1 MTDTH
6 QHATEH
12 VPAPLAPEANGPG
25 AGAGTDVGVGT
36 VTGTSA
42 GILAPPACC
51 LRCGYDD
58 VPPDAVACPRCRSYC
73 WDVSPRP
80 YSILSPTEAQNPG
93 PRCGPTRDRMHVRIA
108 GQRRWIET
116 PERLSLRELNEL
128 DQLTTRQAH
137 RRAAQAEYWQALGWE
152 ESFPDTRILATVR
165 LVKQRQTEFLR
176 EERRLRQAR
185 WRAED
190 AEDASAM
197 LQAAQPTRP
206 VLPALSPQPASSA
219 PPAPH
224 APSALPAPGPQSA
237 PSAPPPV
244 TSMSAPATVTRP
256 TTSAHWPLPP
266 PPRLA
271 DRPVDRFN
279 DSRLAPAL
287 PPPPRM
293 PEPARMPEQ
302 PERMATRATA
312 PVPVPHAHAPAPEMG
327 AAMPLPAPDVAWEA
341 ERHEEIERQKGRS
354 NDGI

>member
-1 MTDTH
+1 M
-6 QHATEH
+6 EH
-12 VPAPLAPEANGPG
+12 VPAPLAPEANGTE
-25 AGAGTDVGVGT
+25 AGAGTDVDIGT
-36 VTGTSA
+36 VTGASA

-80 YSILSPTEAQNPG
+80 HSILSPTEAQNPG
-93 PRCGPTRDRMHVRIA
+93 PRRGPTRDRMHVRIA

-152 ESFPDTRILATVR
+152 DSFPDTRILATVR
-165 LVKQRQTEFLR
+165 QAKQRQAEFLC

-197 LQAAQPTRP
+197 LRAARP
-206 VLPALSPQPASSA
+206 LQLAPSA
-219 PPAPH
+219 PPTPPASH
-224 APSALPAPGPQSA
+224 APSALPAPPAPGPQSA
-237 PSAPPPV
+237 PSAPPTV

-256 TTSAHWPLPP
+256 AMSAHWPLPP

-293 PEPARMPEQ
+293 PDQ
-302 PERMATRATA
+302 PERQATRAPAPGVAA
-312 PVPVPHAHAPAPEMG
+312 PVPSAPAPAM
-327 AAMPLPAPDVAWEA
+327 AIAMPLPAPDVAWEA
-341 ERHEEIERQKGRS
+341 ERYEEIERG
-354 NDGI
+354 GGGGL